1 MPLPGQWLQAKVWRK
16 SENKLWTWNRACG
29 SRLLQ
34 EREAS
39 GEAAVTFQAILW
51 VTAWK
56 ELRRKSIP
64 YLSPFLL
71 QWQWLRLFWQLNN
84 GKCQGVFPSS
94 HPEETLCPWYIAHC
108 SWLEKFST
116 GCTLS
121 TGFLW
126 LLVTDFFV
134 HWQSGFLCSTLRHR
148 FARSVPMV
156 LGTDQHRHSAK
167 EVRSPNWLPRLSV
180 HHVCGPS

>member
-1 MPLPGQWLQAKVWRK
+1 MRRTATQIWSTFTTRTDLISSAQFLQLLENCAPVVTNCPKLAWHCTSVDWIQRCATKKIESAFAVACPCVPLPGQWLRAKVWRK

-34 EREAS
+34 EKEAS
-39 GEAAVTFQAILW
+39 GEAVVTFQAILW

-71 QWQWLRLFWQLNN
+71 QWQWLRLLWQLNN

-94 HPEETLCPWYIAHC
+94 HPEETLCPWYIA
-108 SWLEKFST
+108 
-116 GCTLS
+116 
-121 TGFLW
+121 
-126 LLVTDFFV
+126 
-134 HWQSGFLCSTLRHR
+134 
-148 FARSVPMV
+148 
-156 LGTDQHRHSAK
+156 
-167 EVRSPNWLPRLSV
+167 
-180 HHVCGPS
+180 